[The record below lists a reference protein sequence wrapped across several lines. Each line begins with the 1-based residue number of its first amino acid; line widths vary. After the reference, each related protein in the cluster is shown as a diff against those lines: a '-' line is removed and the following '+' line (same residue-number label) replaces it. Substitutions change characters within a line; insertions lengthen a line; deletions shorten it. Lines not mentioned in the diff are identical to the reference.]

1 MLCILVVFY
10 WVWESFIREVVR
22 KIISIRVYF
31 YINNLFIYYVERK
44 LLNRLYVYRY
54 KMVEIYMLLC

>member
-1 MLCILVVFY
+1 MYISCILLGVGVVY
-10 WVWESFIREVVR
+10 KRSSEKDYQYKGI
-22 KIISIRVYF
+22 YF

-44 LLNRLYVYRY
+44 LLNRLYVYQY